1 MRIAHSSVPLRL
13 PLLACAAMAAVALA
27 PATASA
33 APPAPVPS
41 LDVERYLGVWH
52 QLAAVPAPFS
62 LDCAGDTTATYTLD
76 DAGDVGVYNRCRT
89 WSGGT
94 NEIRGTATVTDPVT
108 NAQLHVSFPGVPG
121 QDQRTGAPN
130 YIVTALGPDYSW
142 AVVTDPSRLS
152 GFVLSRTPAVDAAT
166 WNDIDAAIVAAGQN
180 TCVYLTT
187 PTAGGRSDITPLCAR

>member
-1 MRIAHSSVPLRL
+1 MRVARPSLALRL
-13 PLLACAAMAAVALA
+13 LPAACAAVAAAAVI
-27 PATASA
+27 PATAAA

-41 LDVERYLGVWH
+41 LQLDRYLGVWH

-62 LDCAGDTTATYTLD
+62 LACAGDTTATYTLD
-76 DAGDVGVYNRCRT
+76 ASGDVGVYNRCRT

-94 NEIRGTATVTDPVT
+94 DEIRGTATVTDPVT

-121 QDQRTGAPN
+121 QDQRTGDPN

-152 GFVLSRTPAVDAAT
+152 GFVLSRTPAVDDST

-180 TCVYLTT
+180 PCVYLTT
-187 PTAGGRSDITPLCAR
+187 PTAGGRADLTPLCAR

>member
-1 MRIAHSSVPLRL
+1 
-13 PLLACAAMAAVALA
+13 MAAVALV
-27 PATASA
+27 PAAASA

-41 LDVERYLGVWH
+41 LDVERYLGVWR
-52 QLAAVPAPFS
+52 QLAAIPAPFS

-76 DAGDVGVYNRCRT
+76 EAGDVGVYNRCRT

-108 NAQLHVSFPGVPG
+108 SAQLHVSFPGVPG
-121 QDQRTGAPN
+121 QDQRTGGPN

-166 WNDIDAAIVAAGQN
+166 WDDIDAAIVATGQN

-187 PTAGGRSDITPLCAR
+187 PTAGGRSDITPVCAR

>member
-1 MRIAHSSVPLRL
+1 MRFPCSAASFRVA
-13 PLLACAAMAAVALA
+13 LATCATVGAAAVAS
-27 PATASA
+27 ATAYA

-41 LDVERYLGVWH
+41 LDLASYLGAWH

-62 LDCAGDTTATYTLD
+62 LNCAGDTTATYTLEES
-76 DAGDVGVYNRCRT
+76 GDVGVYNRCRT
-89 WSGGT
+89 WSGGVD
-94 NEIRGTATVTDPVT
+94 EIRGSATVTDPAT
-108 NAQLHVSFPGVPG
+108 DAQLHVSFPGVPG

-166 WNDIDAAIVAAGQN
+166 WNDIDAAITAAGQN

-187 PTAGGRSDITPLCAR
+187 PTTGGRTDITPLCAR

>member
-1 MRIAHSSVPLRL
+1 MRIARSSV
-13 PLLACAAMAAVALA
+13 PLLACAAAAAVALV
-27 PATASA
+27 PAAASA

-52 QLAAVPAPFS
+52 QLAAIPAPFS

-94 NEIRGTATVTDPVT
+94 AEIRGTATVTDPVT

-180 TCVYLTT
+180 TCIYLTT
-187 PTAGGRSDITPLCAR
+187 PTTGGRSDITPLCAR